1 MLEYV
6 FYIWKYYDY
15 ITAIRTLYKGYYYY
29 NDVKSAI
36 TYCISHKKTCL
47 YDNVDIEMET
57 LNEGG
62 DKWCCVSIL

>member
-15 ITAIRTLYKGYYYY
+15 ITAIRTLYKGYHYY
-29 NDVKSAI
+29 NDVKSVI
-36 TYCISHKKTCL
+36 TYCIPPKKIPL
-47 YDNVDIEMET
+47 YDNEDIEMEI